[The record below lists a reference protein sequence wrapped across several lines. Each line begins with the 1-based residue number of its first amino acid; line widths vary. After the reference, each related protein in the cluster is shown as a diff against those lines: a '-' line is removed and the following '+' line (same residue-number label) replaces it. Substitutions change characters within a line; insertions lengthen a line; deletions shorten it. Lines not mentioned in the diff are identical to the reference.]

1 MLQNLG
7 YIEGFE
13 STEIENHIEDL
24 IGSELAAEF
33 WDLYRSSCVN
43 KADIDQLAEWGMN
56 HVRVPFHY
64 KQFSEEPGTTN
75 PLGYGNSGLF
85 DFLVSHTIYIILDMH
100 CAHCTKRWAN

>member
-13 STEIENHIEDL
+13 SPTEIENHIEDL
-24 IGSELAAEF
+24 IEPELAAEF
-33 WDLYRSSCVN
+33 WDLYRSNYVN

-64 KQFSEEPGTTN
+64 KQFSEDPEQST
-75 PLGYGNSGLF
+75 L
-85 DFLVSHTIYIILDMH
+85 LVM
-100 CAHCTKRWAN
+100 K